1 MVELGPQFMLFLS
14 CLLHRIIF
22 SLVHRPSSS
31 VIKNW
36 RQGRPGNE
44 DLQLLQNEF
53 FQCTYVG
60 YCFFLQMSS
69 GADHYSW
76 DILRGLRMHI
86 RQFYDGVLDH
96 IDHKK
101 TSTLSGPLHI
111 WFSLARA
118 QKIWVW
124 GYSTQTHIYVRTWS
138 LVSLSMAFS
147 SCSKSAIAVAPSAS
161 NIRILSPRALRQP
174 WR

>member
-1 MVELGPQFMLFLS
+1 MVELGTQFTLFLS
-14 CLLHRIIF
+14 CLLHRTIF

-36 RQGRPGNE
+36 RQGRPGKE

-76 DILRGLRMHI
+76 DILRGLRMRI
-86 RQFYDGVLDH
+86 RQFYDGILYH

-101 TSTLSGPLHI
+101 KQVHCQVLCTSDSAWPGLKRSGYEATVHEHT
-111 WFSLARA
+111 
-118 QKIWVW
+118 
-124 GYSTQTHIYVRTWS
+124 YMYVRGLWWVYPWPS
-138 LVSLSMAFS
+138 QA
-147 SCSKSAIAVAPSAS
+147 APS
-161 NIRILSPRALRQP
+161 QQ
-174 WR
+174 